1 MVTSTAG
8 FVPSS
13 HFDLVCVAGKVVC
26 RQAEG
31 VMLCEPVCYVTGTAV
46 CTIAVPSA
54 WVYVPVYVVCP
65 VIHGSTV
72 SDPSLFFVSCCFV
85 LNCCPRALRLQ
96 LFRHD
101 QCRPQPGLGPGFFR

>member
-26 RQAEG
+26 RQEG
-31 VMLCEPVCYVTGTAV
+31 VILCEPVRYVTGAAIR
-46 CTIAVPSA
+46 TIAIPSA
-54 WVYVPVYVVCP
+54 WVYVPAFVICP
-65 VIHGSTV
+65 VIHGPTV
-72 SDPSLFFVSCCFV
+72 NDPSLFVVSCCFV

-96 LFRHD
+96 LF
-101 QCRPQPGLGPGFFR
+101 